1 MVYVVRLTLVLYISL
16 LSAAVVMVAQDS
28 DIDLNPPEIGDFVLD
43 PITGVVLEDIP
54 VLPELTD
61 HARAIYERGI
71 EAGNNPHVF
80 SKVGDCMTATTEYFL
95 GPFGEDNYDLGEY
108 EELQAV
114 IEYFSAPARQEGF
127 ELDSFAN
134 PGLGTSTGYNTAS
147 VLDPIWADPAWCQ
160 ANESPLACEYRTSQP
175 IFSLVMF
182 GTNDVMFFEA
192 DFFDFY
198 MRSIVLETINNGT
211 VPVLYTI
218 PTRPEFPDKTY
229 LFNQIIVNIAQ
240 EYDLPLVNLWAAIQH
255 LPNEGVDE
263 LEPIHLS
270 IPEDEQTGDFSEVN
284 LNFGYTVRNL
294 ITLQAFEILLDDL
307 VADEAT

>member
-16 LSAAVVMVAQDS
+16 LSAVVVVVAQDS